1 MKNRYVFDDGFI
13 IDVKA
18 GIENKELTKLVREH
32 GPCEIYALGF
42 FDGDCFSAPV
52 PYALAA

>member
-52 PYALAA
+52 AYALAA